1 MEMVGRRL
9 IAATAAAL
17 SLVAAAPARAAE
29 RARPTGRWLVVFEK
43 TSSVRS
49 AGTLSTLLRRAGAR
63 HAGRVIPRLGVATVR
78 GSETAIRALRRDPR
92 VKAVDREWYRV
103 LRRVPNDP
111 ALHVAE
117 SAAEWPGT
125 APGTRLQWALERQ
138 GFYSAWDV
146 TTGGGA
152 RVAVLDTGIAGSHPE
167 FAGKVASADAVGTSS
182 PLSDP
187 DGHGSHTSGLACAA
201 TDNGLGIAGA
211 GFGCRLSVVKLGF
224 NEFGIPDDTIVE
236 AIRVAADRGAST
248 ISMSFG
254 GGGPSAALDEAIT
267 YEGPPGLLSTYPAP
281 SGPHVRLRQP
291 AVRVPPQRR
300 RRQPLRLPDGNVDGH
315 APGGR
320 RRRAHGGPQP
330 VAERPRPP
338 VRGCGFA
345 GPARTRRAAPG

>member
-1 MEMVGRRL
+1 
-9 IAATAAAL
+9 
-17 SLVAAAPARAAE
+17 
-29 RARPTGRWLVVFEK
+29 
-43 TSSVRS
+43 
-49 AGTLSTLLRRAGAR
+49 
-63 HAGRVIPRLGVATVR
+63 
-78 GSETAIRALRRDPR
+78 
-92 VKAVDREWYRV
+92 
-103 LRRVPNDP
+103 
-111 ALHVAE
+111 
-117 SAAEWPGT
+117 
-125 APGTRLQWALERQ
+125 
-138 GFYSAWDV
+138 V

-320 RRRAHGGPQP
+320 RRRARGGPQP

-338 VRGCGFA
+338 AADEADGAPRRRLEPRPGLGHPRRRRGHLGGQAHRPRGAELAGQGAQA
-345 GPARTRRAAPG
+345 GPCEARAAACAGACSLVRLGPGAPRRADPVGCPLLRPLHAPRQAPLPASPQRDAATLGDPAPPARAYRFYARARDGSGNREAAPRRADARLVVKRPRKRRR